1 MLAMLQWFSWMWS
14 FKGLFR
20 DLPNIKDSAFR
31 ENHERLKAVNYFC
44 RKLHLRCLTR
54 LGIHLWHLH
63 LLYPHRS
70 SINLSH
76 NFRTLL
82 CKSFFSFLLFLCTIK
97 WNAVIVYY
105 IWKNTYDWMVMVWVL
120 QLSLV
125 IVFIWSILNFFL
137 LSQLEKTTS
146 VSRECFD
153 ILISRILQ
161 PSVTDPLVN
170 IHLVCTHNIPNN

>member
-31 ENHERLKAVNYFC
+31 ENHERLRAVNYFC

-76 NFRTLL
+76 NFRPLS
-82 CKSFFSFLLFLCTIK
+82 CKSFFSFLLFLWHHKVECS
-97 WNAVIVYY
+97 YC
-105 IWKNTYDWMVMVWVL
+105 
-120 QLSLV
+120 
-125 IVFIWSILNFFL
+125 ILY
-137 LSQLEKTTS
+137 LEKYLWLNGNGMGIAAFTCD
-146 VSRECFD
+146 CFH
-153 ILISRILQ
+153 LID
-161 PSVTDPLVN
+161 T
-170 IHLVCTHNIPNN
+170 

>member
-70 SINLSH
+70 SVNLSH
-76 NFRTLL
+76 NFRPLL
-82 CKSFFSFLLFLCTIK
+82 YKSFFSFLLFLWHHKVEC
-97 WNAVIVYY
+97 
-105 IWKNTYDWMVMVWVL
+105 
-120 QLSLV
+120 SCC
-125 IVFIWSILNFFL
+125 ILYLKKYLWLNGNGMGIAAF
-137 LSQLEKTTS
+137 TCD
-146 VSRECFD
+146 CFH
-153 ILISRILQ
+153 LID
-161 PSVTDPLVN
+161 T
-170 IHLVCTHNIPNN
+170 